1 MPGQFQ
7 VFLSH
12 AQEDYRLV
20 YRVWSILSCLKV
32 QSYMHELYPD
42 YRQDIPSGIRDV
54 LKDKNCVMC
63 ITFLTRDGINSQWV
77 QQELGIAYA
86 FDRIIVPVI
95 EEGVEYKG
103 FVQMVRRIP
112 YQTTSPNLMIRNI
125 IYAVRNHVL
134 RTYDAT
140 ENGLAVTCPSHHE
153 HDYRLPS
160 GWEINHAI
168 DAGNVFVFKCLTCG
182 VEMHV
187 SPQTLEIV
195 P

>member
-54 LKDKNCVMC
+54 LKDKN
-63 ITFLTRDGINSQWV
+63 
-77 QQELGIAYA
+77 
-86 FDRIIVPVI
+86 
-95 EEGVEYKG
+95 
-103 FVQMVRRIP
+103 
-112 YQTTSPNLMIRNI
+112 
-125 IYAVRNHVL
+125 
-134 RTYDAT
+134 
-140 ENGLAVTCPSHHE
+140 
-153 HDYRLPS
+153 RLPS